1 MPNYNPNLTLR
12 SVRFKNAVLSELT
25 NASFRH
31 VHENLINYGRCV
43 LGVSTLKDL
52 VETTAQV
59 IHESYTHQRDEI
71 LSGNGF
77 CPTTGLPLDSDQWTE
92 RCSQAPAAMDKRDL
106 AGKIKEFNDL
116 NGRAYDPGS
125 LIRTIRFA
133 ETIESSK
140 DSMVQIDADEV
151 IKTFP
156 EF

>member
-1 MPNYNPNLTLR
+1 MQCLEGEFQVFIGASIVPNYNPKLTLR

-43 LGVSTLKDL
+43 LGVSTLKDQ

-59 IHESYTHQRDEI
+59 IHESYTHQRDET

-92 RCSQAPAAMDKRDL
+92 RCRKAPAAMDKSDL

-116 NGRAYDPGS
+116 NGRADDLGS
-125 LIRTIRFA
+125 LIRTITANR
-133 ETIESSK
+133 
-140 DSMVQIDADEV
+140 
-151 IKTFP
+151 
-156 EF
+156 

>member
-25 NASFRH
+25 DTSFRH
-31 VHENLINYGRCV
+31 VHKNLINYGRCV

-59 IHESYTHQRDEI
+59 IHESYTHQRAEI

-92 RCSQAPAAMDKRDL
+92 RCSQAPAAMDKSDL